1 MSVTEKLLRVF
12 RVDQQLRGLQS
23 RLNAAQKFLDD
34 QLKQLGQIDVKRD
47 ALAAQVRQLQATVG
61 DNEGEMQR
69 LDARIEVLREQMN
82 NAKTNKEYKAFLTE
96 VNTLKADRSQYET
109 VALEQMSKL
118 DEVKKQ
124 LEELEGQR
132 GDREKVRG
140 VAADDRT
147 KKAEE
152 IKDRLAELEAERKRL
167 VADVPAD
174 ALRLYDAMVKQ
185 KGDEAMAPIEELDR
199 RRHEYTCSSCQMAV
213 PVETLSALLRPS
225 SANIPLTR
233 CVSCGAILYLEA
245 AVSDRLQ
252 GGGTGGGGR
261 GGKKG
266 KKAEANAEL

>member
-23 RLNAAQKFLDD
+23 RLNAAEKFLGD
-34 QLKQLGQIDVKRD
+34 QVKQLQQIDAKRE
-47 ALAAQVRQLQATVG
+47 AMHSQMRQMQAIVS
-61 DNEGEMQR
+61 DNEGEMKR
-69 LDARIEVLREQMN
+69 LDARIETLREQMN
-82 NAKTNKEYKAFLTE
+82 TAKTNKEYKAFLTE

-109 VALEQMSKL
+109 TALEQMTKL
-118 DEVKKQ
+118 DELKKQ
-124 LEELEGQR
+124 LEQLDAQHGE
-132 GDREKVRG
+132 REKVKG

-147 KKAEE
+147 KKADE

-174 ALRLYDAMVKQ
+174 ALRLYEMMLKQ
-185 KGDEAMAPIEELDR
+185 RGDDAMAPIEELDR
-199 RRHEYTCSSCQMAV
+199 RRHEYTCSACQMAV

-225 SANIPLTR
+225 SSNNPLTR
-233 CVSCGAILYLEA
+233 CTSCGAILYLEA
-245 AVSDRLQ
+245 TMAERLQ
-252 GGGTGGGGR
+252 GGGGKG